1 MYYTLHYYTT
11 QKETIDKVGVKV
23 GQKIYWFY
31 KFFFLILVNPSP
43 YTVHTSLFG
52 MDYWILQHSWL
63 KTVILTSKPALSI
76 ISDFVLCSQ
85 MKTIGLSVILI
96 IFLKNGMTGKILLLK
111 STLNTGYSTTTVS
124 LGSYYIL
131 VFDVWEHVIAWFSV
145 QCSYSYS

>member
-1 MYYTLHYYTT
+1 MYYTT
-11 QKETIDKVGVKV
+11 QKETIDKVGLKV

-31 KFFFLILVNPSP
+31 KFLFLILVNPSP

-52 MDYWILQHSWL
+52 MDIWIQHSWL
-63 KTVILTSKPALSI
+63 NTVILTSKPALSI

-111 STLNTGYSTTTVS
+111 STLNTGQHYNSIARELLHISIWCLRTR
-124 LGSYYIL
+124 YCL
-131 VFDVWEHVIAWFSV
+131 VF
-145 QCSYSYS
+145 CSMFLFLFLGW